1 MAGEYIIN
9 LTNGSVL
16 TTVHPLEVEGG
27 TSTAR
32 QVVSITFPSTFKLNG
47 RLAYRFV
54 PGFTFNFINVQNP
67 ADPNIGTYTVLSS
80 SETGLITDPDSIVF
94 TNIIVTTAIPNTSSL
109 PLGQIQYSVS
119 ATSPLHLGGRG
130 VMNWAEDML
139 ESSVHIT
146 ENFANTTAPAVPI
159 KGQHWYRT
167 LSGSEGMLVF
177 DGSAWSSTVDV
188 DAGELHFKDT
198 QNSNADIILTAAAPG
213 DTDIGLSLRPSIDP
227 SGTTSSLFRVVNSA
241 STTEYFRVERGSYT
255 RTVNNLEVKGT
266 GDSYV
271 YGRLGVGANGVP
283 SVTNTLTVE
292 GSGIDVNG
300 DTGYNANLNL
310 NALSTMKS
318 RVGFVIGNLTKSE
331 IFVDG
336 TAAGTPLEINNSF
349 NTNVHLVSGT
359 STGNV
364 GIGNSNPQAKLDV
377 TGDAWLSK
385 TSAILRIG
393 QNTGGNTTSGIYF
406 LGGPTAPP
414 IFDSSI
420 TSFGGD
426 GTDMSGSLSLS
437 CRYFNLNSTLNFLN
451 ARTYIE
457 PNNTPDA
464 FIVSG
469 WINDSAGTVQLLTP
483 VECHSIVTQTVG
495 NTLNVNV
502 YNSNIRL
509 QSGSTVTTLQ
519 HFVANSFTQYFGTST
534 VTNQTGFFTDISNG
548 SSSNVGYQSAIPD
561 TASNYN
567 FYASTSTQ
575 NLFKG
580 PLYINVASAGPALSA
595 TVASGNAVNVAGGPI
610 NMNSNKVIS
619 VTDPTNPQDAATK
632 KYVDDKFNLALA
644 LAVIGW

>member
-1 MAGEYIIN
+1 MAGEYSIN

-27 TSTAR
+27 ISTPR
-32 QVVSITFPSTFKLNG
+32 QVTAITFPSTFTLNG
-47 RLAYRFV
+47 RLSYRFV
-54 PGFTFNFINVQNP
+54 PGFTFNFINIGNP
-67 ADPNIGTYTVLSS
+67 SDPNIGTYTVLSS
-80 SETGLITDPDSIVF
+80 SETGLITDPDTIVF
-94 TNIIVTTAIPNTSSL
+94 TNIIVTTSISNTSSL

-119 ATSPLHLGGRG
+119 ASSPLHLGGRG

-139 ESSVHIT
+139 ESSIHIT
-146 ENFANTTAPAVPI
+146 ENFANTTAPASPV

-177 DGSAWSSTVDV
+177 DGSAWVSTIDV

-213 DTDIGLSLRPSIDP
+213 DTDIGLSLRPSVDP

-241 STTEYFRVERGSYT
+241 STSEYLRVERGSYI

-266 GDSYV
+266 GDSLV
-271 YGRLGVGANGVP
+271 YGRLGVGGGSIP
-283 SVTNTLTVE
+283 SVTNTLTVA

-300 DTGYNANLNL
+300 STGYNANLNL
-310 NALSTMKS
+310 NALSNMKS
-318 RVGFVIGNLTKSE
+318 RVGFAIGNLTKGE
-331 IFVDG
+331 IFIDG

-393 QNTGGNTTSGIYF
+393 TNNGTYSSTGIYF
-406 LGGPTAPP
+406 ESGATAAP

-420 TSFGGD
+420 ISSGGD
-426 GTDMSGSLSLS
+426 GTDMSGSLSMS

-457 PNNTPDA
+457 PNQSSDA
-464 FIVSG
+464 FVVSG
-469 WINDSAGTVQLLTP
+469 YVSDSTGTVQLISP
-483 VECHSIVTQTVG
+483 VECHTTVTQTVG

-502 YNSNIRL
+502 YNSSIRINA
-509 QSGSTVTTLQ
+509 GSTVNTLQ
-519 HFVANSFTQYFGTST
+519 HFVANDFTPAFGSAI
-534 VTNQTGFFTDISNG
+534 VTNQTGFYTNITSG
-548 SSSNVGYQSAIPD
+548 SSGNIGFQSAVPAGIG
-561 TASNYN
+561 NYN
-567 FYASTSTQ
+567 FYAATTAQ
-575 NLFKG
+575 NFF
-580 PLYINVASAGPALSA
+580 N
-595 TVASGNAVNVAGGPI
+595 GPI
-610 NMNSNKVIS
+610 NMNSNTITN
-619 VTDPTNPQDAATK
+619 VTDPINPQDAVTK